1 MPGVRKLRGR
11 FHLPWGLMKPEINRP
26 QFEPISQRSPAV
38 VAGALLWVLAIVVVL
53 WVIGHRNA
61 VEIAFAVTFGSI
73 LIWTVLLA
81 AGRIRRGYRE
91 REP

>member
-1 MPGVRKLRGR
+1 M
-11 FHLPWGLMKPEINRP
+11 ERP

-38 VAGALLWVLAIVVVL
+38 IVGALVWVLAIVVVL

-73 LIWTVLLA
+73 FMWAFLLA
-81 AGRIRRGYRE
+81 AGRVRRERRE